1 MQNFSHFSLDK
12 LCGVWYNKN
21 SACEDRA
28 RRKENKKRVEISP
41 HYFDELELLKKP
53 PMKLNKST
61 TPKACQKVNANAIL
75 NKLSTQFASN
85 MKIHPSKQRIPN
97 TNAITIITA
106 NNVLIPY
113 ISLSFDTI
121 IIPLF
126 ILFVKGDF
134 LFPLIFHFYHRHCD
148 CTYHSTL

>member
-1 MQNFSHFSLDK
+1 MYKFRDGN
-12 LCGVWYNKN
+12 LCKIFHIFLLTNCVGSGIIKIR
-21 SACEDRA
+21 RA
-28 RRKENKKRVEISP
+28 RTVRAARKKIKKRVEISP

-53 PMKLNKST
+53 PMKLNRST

-106 NNVLIPY
+106 NNVLILY
-113 ISLSFDTI
+113 ISLSFI
-121 IIPLF
+121 ILLLYHYLF
-126 ILFVKGDF
+126 YLSRGNF
-134 LFPLIFHFYHRHCD
+134 LFLHSWHC
-148 CTYHSTL
+148 